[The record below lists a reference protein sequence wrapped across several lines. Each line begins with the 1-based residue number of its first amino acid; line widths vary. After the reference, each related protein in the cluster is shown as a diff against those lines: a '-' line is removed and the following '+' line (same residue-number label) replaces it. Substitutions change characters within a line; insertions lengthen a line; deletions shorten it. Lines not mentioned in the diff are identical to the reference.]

1 MPPDVERG
9 LTLSSITVRNC
20 LCKCAWAVGTYRS
33 LDVPP
38 EPVVEHVG
46 EVESLLLRL
55 DRLLAHE
62 PQAAGDDLE
71 RRRRGED
78 LPLHAVGKRRHLRM
92 ETFL

>member
-1 MPPDVERG
+1 MV
-9 LTLSSITVRNC
+9 SAC
-20 LCKCAWAVGTYRS
+20 TYRS

-46 EVESLLLRL
+46 EVEALFLRL

-71 RRRRGED
+71 RRRRRED
-78 LPLHAVGKRRHLRM
+78 LPLHAVGERRHLRLD
-92 ETFL
+92 TFCKRLHTGRPISS